1 MFDVSSP
8 YRQDIFFSVFWVSF
22 DVRNLPKT
30 NFKRRFKG
38 HQHTSNIDTLQNE
51 LQGYQTSIQPML
63 YYSELILALFFL
75 LMLGPDLVAMLGLC
89 RTYIWQLGQF
99 HELHEKSKFTTDPR
113 AKLGPPTS

>member
-8 YRQDIFFSVFWVSF
+8 YRQDMCFFFVFWVSF

-30 NFKRRFKG
+30 NFKHRFKG

-63 YYSELILALFFL
+63 YYSELILALCL
-75 LMLGPDLVAMLGLC
+75 AHVGSRSCGNVGPVSDLYLA
-89 RTYIWQLGQF
+89 
-99 HELHEKSKFTTDPR
+99 
-113 AKLGPPTS
+113 A